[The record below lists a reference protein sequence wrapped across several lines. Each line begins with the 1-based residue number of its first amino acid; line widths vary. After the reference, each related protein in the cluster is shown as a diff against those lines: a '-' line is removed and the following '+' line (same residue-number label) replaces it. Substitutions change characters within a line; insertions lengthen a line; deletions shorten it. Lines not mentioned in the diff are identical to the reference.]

1 MNETPNLSMP
11 YILAAQAQKHVTHN
25 EAIRAIDAIV
35 QLSVL
40 DRTLATPPVSPAD
53 GDRYIVAATPAGA
66 WAGQAGKIAA
76 WQDSAW
82 IFYTPKKGW
91 IAWISSENAA
101 LAYNGS
107 AWVTFSGGVTAHAA
121 LTGLGADDH
130 PQYLTTTRGDARYT
144 PVNPST
150 FGVSATPDTI
160 NKFVVGSAASLFN
173 HPGSGG
179 HQVKINKAAAADTAS
194 FLFQTGFSGRAE
206 MGTTGDDNFHFKVTA
221 NGTSWNEALVINGA
235 TGAVTFPNTTLG
247 SGTVSNIATGTGLT
261 GGPITTTGTV
271 AMANM
276 AATTLKGN
284 STAAVAAPADLTA
297 AQVKT
302 MLAITNTDV
311 TGLGALATAAS
322 VNLSTQA
329 TGTLQA
335 AQAPA
340 HTGEVTSTAGSVALT
355 IANNAVTNAKL
366 AQSPASTL
374 KGNNTGA
381 AANASDL
388 TAAQVKTMLAITNA
402 DVSGLGALAT
412 AASVNLSTQATGTLQ
427 AAQAPAHTGEVTST
441 AGSVALT
448 IANNAVTNAK
458 LAQSPASTLKGN
470 NTGAAANA
478 SDLTAAQ
485 VKTMLAITNTDVS
498 GLGTLATASAVNLS
512 TQATGTLQAAQAPAL
527 TGDVSTVAG
536 SLATTIAANAV
547 TNAKA
552 AQMAANTLKG
562 NNTGAAANANDLTGT
577 QATAMLD
584 VFGASGASSR
594 KGLVPDPGATAGTS
608 RYLREDGTWFT
619 PAGGGGGGG
628 TPGGASAQIQF
639 NNAGTFGG
647 VTVSGDATLDTSTGA
662 LTLAANAVT
671 NAKAAQVAANTIKGN
686 NTGVAANASDLT
698 ASQVKTML
706 AVAPTDL
713 AGLGAGIAAFLATPS
728 SANLAAA
735 MTDETGTGANV
746 FATSPTLVTP
756 LLGTPASGVLTNCTG
771 LPVSTGISGLAA
783 GAAAFLTTPTS
794 ANLAALMTDETGTGA
809 NVFATSPTLVT
820 PSLGVA
826 TATRLTCA
834 AGTAAV
840 APLVLTAGTNLTTPA
855 VGAFEYNGSAPMFT
869 PIAGQRG
876 LVQAEQTFR
885 LNAALAGGNVATVQ
899 SVFGRGVS
907 LAVNTNYKFE
917 LNFAL
922 DKTAGITSHS
932 ISFGFGGTAV
942 VGLIGFNMIYQPNP
956 VAAGGQPSNIYFSS
970 STVITAITNAI
981 TSAAVRVPFQ
991 ITGTLVATGAGTFIP
1006 QYQLSAAPGGAY
1018 STVAG
1023 SSMTIYPLGPA
1034 GADTSVGSWA

>member
-311 TGLGALATAAS
+311 T
-322 VNLSTQA
+322 
-329 TGTLQA
+329 
-335 AQAPA
+335 
-340 HTGEVTSTAGSVALT
+340 
-355 IANNAVTNAKL
+355 
-366 AQSPASTL
+366 
-374 KGNNTGA
+374 
-381 AANASDL
+381 
-388 TAAQVKTMLAITNA
+388 
-402 DVSGLGALAT
+402 GLGALAT